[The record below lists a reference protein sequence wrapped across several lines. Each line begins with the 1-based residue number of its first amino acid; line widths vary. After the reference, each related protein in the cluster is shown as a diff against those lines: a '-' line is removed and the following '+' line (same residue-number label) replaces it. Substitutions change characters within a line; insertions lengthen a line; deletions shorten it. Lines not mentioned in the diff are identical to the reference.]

1 MRKSRIWFLRQIVS
15 LLLLLMRENEFV
27 GEGEESNVLLT
38 AMTCIPVIMMECS
51 FKNSYLPS
59 LFSDLKPHQ
68 NDDTFQNPTLYPPIS
83 YAQQIHVRTFL
94 NLSCYFYIANPVY
107 HSSSRSM
114 VGITERKL

>member
-38 AMTCIPVIMMECS
+38 ATTCIPVIMMECS

-59 LFSDLKPHQ
+59 LFSDL
-68 NDDTFQNPTLYPPIS
+68 
-83 YAQQIHVRTFL
+83 
-94 NLSCYFYIANPVY
+94 
-107 HSSSRSM
+107 
-114 VGITERKL
+114 